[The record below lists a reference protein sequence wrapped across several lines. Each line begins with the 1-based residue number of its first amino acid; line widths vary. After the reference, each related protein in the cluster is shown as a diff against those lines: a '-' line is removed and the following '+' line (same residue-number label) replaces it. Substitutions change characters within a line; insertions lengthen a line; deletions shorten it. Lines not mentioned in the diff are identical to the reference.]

1 MDKNKFIALVLL
13 GGILHSQA
21 AFLTKHD
28 DDTTI
33 SRISLPNVLQL
44 DDDGKFVL
52 GWEFNAESDSITF
65 EIEAETTGYVGFGV
79 SPQGSMLD
87 ADIFIAGVDPD
98 GVPYYSVSKSYFN
111 FNKASLT
118 ARKNTFWL
126 CDFIQDRIGIGFT
139 TPKVDDHED

>member
-1 MDKNKFIALVLL
+1 MDKSKFFALVLL
-13 GGILHSQA
+13 GGVLNSQA

-44 DDDGKFVL
+44 DNDGKFVL
-52 GWEFNAESDSITF
+52 GWEFNAQSDSITF

-87 ADIFIAGVDPD
+87 ADIFIAGIDPD
-98 GVPYYSVSKSYFN
+98 GVPCYSVRDSYFN
-111 FNKASLT
+111 FNKDSL
-118 ARKNTFWL
+118 NT
-126 CDFIQDRIGIGFT
+126 R
-139 TPKVDDHED
+139 